1 MGDSNYLLHSTR
13 KISDLKYELQLLNII
28 CEILKTLMN
37 DVSFSPDQEIDAL
50 SFLNEM
56 YDVRLICLERLKL
69 LMLAR
74 LQVVTE
80 NQ

>member
-1 MGDSNYLLHSTR
+1 
-13 KISDLKYELQLLNII
+13 
-28 CEILKTLMN
+28 MN

-74 LQVVTE
+74 LQVLTE